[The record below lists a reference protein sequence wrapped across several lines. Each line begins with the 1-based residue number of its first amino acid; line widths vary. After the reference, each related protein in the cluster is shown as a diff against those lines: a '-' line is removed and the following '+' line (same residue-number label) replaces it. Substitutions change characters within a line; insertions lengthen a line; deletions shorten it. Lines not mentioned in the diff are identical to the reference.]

1 LVVIGMYD
9 ESYERGRADVFR
21 FHFMW
26 EFLGLPWQD
35 IELLPKGSQKG
46 RANL

>member
-1 LVVIGMYD
+1 MLLCITDDTLVTD
-9 ESYERGRADVFR
+9 TSR

-35 IELLPKGSQKG
+35 IELLPKGSKP

>member
-1 LVVIGMYD
+1 MTD
-9 ESYERGRADVFR
+9 ESR

-26 EFLGLPWQD
+26 AFLGLPYQD
-35 IELLPKGSQKG
+35 IELLPKGPEKP

>member
-1 LVVIGMYD
+1 MIMTD
-9 ESYERGRADVFR
+9 ASR

-26 EFLGLPWQD
+26 EFLGLPYQD
-35 IELLPKGSQKG
+35 IELLPKGSKS

>member
-1 LVVIGMYD
+1 MSVMGDDTSMTD
-9 ESYERGRADVFR
+9 ACR

-26 EFLGLPWQD
+26 EFLGLPYQD
-35 IELLPKGSQKG
+35 LALLPKGSKKT